1 MRSLFISLGIT
12 VLTTIGIIIYF
23 KKRLAAVEHKL
34 NMMFQLIEDHHNQQR
49 VAVTQQ
55 HVTQQQYPLGLSSIK
70 EESHPE
76 PELITVSDD
85 SDSDSDISST
95 SSNSTKEEGGVIHIK
110 NEFEDGWRRDKQK
123 TKTEKKLKTTSFV
136 FFKL

>member
-1 MRSLFISLGIT
+1 ML
-12 VLTTIGIIIYF
+12 
-23 KKRLAAVEHKL
+23 LALVYYS
-34 NMMFQLIEDHHNQQR
+34 FQLIEDHHNQQR

-85 SDSDSDISST
+85 SDSDSDSDISST
-95 SSNSTKEEGGVIHIK
+95 SSNSTKEEEGGIHIK
-110 NEFEDGWRRDKQK
+110 NEFEDNIQDSTDLIEIGMIKQINLSTK
-123 TKTEKKLKTTSFV
+123 DDLSTKTMTF
-136 FFKL
+136 